1 MYSDLS
7 WHGIYGSSSSFAVHA
22 LQGQKSLRESRLAQP
37 AVLILSHDRHFEMTH
52 DVKSFFLDVDSGRNP
67 DEDPDN
73 REIGQSEREFR
84 TAQMG
89 LLHPA
94 RRSYS
99 SISSPDSIGIL
110 KTASNTDQMKPVT
123 AQTVMERGGPGEEQG
138 GKKCGKKRLEMC
150 FSGFFFSKFLVPA

>member
-37 AVLILSHDRHFEMTH
+37 AVPILAHDRHFEITH

-73 REIGQSEREFR
+73 RKIGQSRNENSSRFKWGYR
-84 TAQMG
+84 IPPVVLT
-89 LLHPA
+89 HPVVNWLFQLWD
-94 RRSYS
+94 RV
-99 SISSPDSIGIL
+99 SIIYPPPPPRV
-110 KTASNTDQMKPVT
+110 Q
-123 AQTVMERGGPGEEQG
+123 
-138 GKKCGKKRLEMC
+138 
-150 FSGFFFSKFLVPA
+150 LVF